1 MKGVAGAGD
10 GETRRPRE
18 LVWRWD
24 LAGFMEQGAGEIG
37 SSAMALMATATTMA
51 GHPKW
56 RRRVPRAGG
65 TGAMGS

>member
-1 MKGVAGAGD
+1 VKGVAGAGD
-10 GETRRPRE
+10 GETRRLRE

-24 LAGFMEQGAGEIG
+24 LAGFMEQGARETG